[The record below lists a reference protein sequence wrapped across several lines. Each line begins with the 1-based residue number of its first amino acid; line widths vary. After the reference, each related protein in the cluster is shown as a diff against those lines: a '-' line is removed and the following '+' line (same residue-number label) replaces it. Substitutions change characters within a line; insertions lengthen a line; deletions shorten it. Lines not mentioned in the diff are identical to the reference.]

1 MSNHNKNVFWIAL
14 ETIILAAFV
23 FPMFRL
29 NFVTGILYV
38 VAIIIAFWK
47 GFIFKRKWV
56 SVMIV
61 FGTILSYF
69 VGAYLLPMA
78 VGNYIAGD
86 ITSAAIIGVLIIYL
100 WLTARNLKRGK

>member
-1 MSNHNKNVFWIAL
+1 MTNNNKNIFWITL
-14 ETIILAAFV
+14 EVIILAAFV

-29 NFVTGILYV
+29 NFVTGVLYV

-56 SVMIV
+56 SIMII

-69 VGAYLLPMA
+69 AGAYLLPWA
-78 VGNYIAGD
+78 VGSYLAGD
-86 ITSAAIIGVLIIYL
+86 ITSAAIIAVIMIIL
-100 WLTARNLKRGK
+100 WLKARNLKKGK

>member
-1 MSNHNKNVFWIAL
+1 MSNYHKNAFWIAL

-29 NFVTGILYV
+29 NFITGILYV

-47 GFIFKRKWV
+47 GFIFRRKWV
-56 SVMIV
+56 SVMII

-69 VGAYLLPMA
+69 VGAYLFPMA
-78 VGNYIAGD
+78 IGSYLAGD
-86 ITSAAIIGVLIIYL
+86 ITSAVIIAVLIIYL
-100 WLTARNLKRGK
+100 WLKARNLKRGK